1 MTKKNRHTEE
11 FIPFNLVV
19 FGGDGDLALRKI
31 YPALFH
37 RDQDGQFLTDYN
49 VIAVTRKNVSGS
61 SFNESLLKFLKESAE
76 EDTTE
81 NYITIFSKKVQ
92 LIQVAE
98 AT

>member
-37 RDQDGQFLTDYN
+37 RDQDGQF
-49 VIAVTRKNVSGS
+49 
-61 SFNESLLKFLKESAE
+61 
-76 EDTTE
+76 
-81 NYITIFSKKVQ
+81 
-92 LIQVAE
+92 
-98 AT
+98 